1 MIKKALATAMFS
13 ALVSFSSLSF
23 AETLEH
29 NMQVPAKILK
39 PLIKVENP
47 KRHRRHWI
55 R

>member
-29 NMQVPAKILK
+29 NMQALGKNFK
-39 PLIKVENP
+39 AFYKAENP
-47 KRHRRHWI
+47 KYP
-55 R
+55 